1 MNISIFFDFTLTLG
15 QNTFLKPV
23 SYLWIQAQILF
34 SVLLVNALIGL
45 ANFRPV
51 IKSVV
56 FKVKAL
62 LHHAWPYQAGE
73 GCRRPGP
80 DGILAPQVKQLL
92 IACTDLIHSQH
103 GHEEGG
109 SEQAI

>member
-1 MNISIFFDFTLTLG
+1 M
-15 QNTFLKPV
+15 
-23 SYLWIQAQILF
+23 
-34 SVLLVNALIGL
+34 
-45 ANFRPV
+45 
-51 IKSVV
+51 

-92 IACTDLIHSQH
+92 IACTDLIHPQH